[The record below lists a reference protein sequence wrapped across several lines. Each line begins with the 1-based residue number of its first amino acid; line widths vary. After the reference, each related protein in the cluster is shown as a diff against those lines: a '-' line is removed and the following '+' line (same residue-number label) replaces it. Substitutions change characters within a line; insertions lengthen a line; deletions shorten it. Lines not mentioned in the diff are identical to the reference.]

1 MMFFNLIDSL
11 DNVIFALALQLLTV
25 KMVCFGLLHQIL
37 FKFIDSLLVY
47 SILRASQ
54 HVFLKEIVH
63 LFFKICILFFQLI
76 YLYLVVS
83 FHFGQSLSL
92 LYEVISNGVEL
103 CFKFLDFY
111 SSFLYFLSQCLFQID
126 F

>member
-1 MMFFNLIDSL
+1 MFFNLIDSL

-37 FKFIDSLLVY
+37 FKFIDSLFVY
-47 SILRASQ
+47 SILRTSQ
-54 HVFLKEIVH
+54 HVLLEEIVH
-63 LFFKICILFFQLI
+63 FFLQICILFLQLV

-83 FHFGQSLSL
+83 FHFGQSFSL
-92 LYEVISNGVEL
+92 LYEVVSDSVEL
-103 CFKFLDFY
+103 CFKFLDFD

>member
-1 MMFFNLIDSL
+1 MFFNLIDSL

-25 KMVCFGLLHQIL
+25 KMVCFGLLNQIL